1 MAKGLDVVLVAWGQ
15 HARATDVQRMVAR
28 IGSTIAFNYDCSKFL
43 AMGKIILC
51 QSRPVY
57 NIHWD
62 GILRDGN
69 RLIIL
74 QPSLCRLQDGGRSR
88 VDDSGTIPLQSS
100 SLL

>member
-51 QSRPVY
+51 QS
-57 NIHWD
+57 
-62 GILRDGN
+62 
-69 RLIIL
+69 
-74 QPSLCRLQDGGRSR
+74 
-88 VDDSGTIPLQSS
+88 
-100 SLL
+100 